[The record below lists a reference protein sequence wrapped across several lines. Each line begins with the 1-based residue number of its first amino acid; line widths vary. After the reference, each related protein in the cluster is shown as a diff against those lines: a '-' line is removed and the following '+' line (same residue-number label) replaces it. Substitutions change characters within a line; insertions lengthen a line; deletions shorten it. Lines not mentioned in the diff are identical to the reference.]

1 MTVQRQ
7 CRKLIAANRKDK
19 QGAYIE
25 ETLET
30 LDKRKIVKIS
40 QKSLHIKRKYVL
52 LQTK

>member
-1 MTVQRQ
+1 MNVQRQ

-30 LDKRKIVKIS
+30 LDKRKNRENIAK
-40 QKSLHIKRKYVL
+40 KFAY
-52 LQTK
+52 